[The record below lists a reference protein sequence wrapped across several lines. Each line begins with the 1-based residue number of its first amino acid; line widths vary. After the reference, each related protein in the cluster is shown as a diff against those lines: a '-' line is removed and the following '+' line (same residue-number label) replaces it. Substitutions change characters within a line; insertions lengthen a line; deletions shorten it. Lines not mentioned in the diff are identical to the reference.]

1 MQKPALCKQITE
13 SLKARLR
20 VLHDAARAAQTEATD
35 ETSKADNKYDT
46 RSLEAG
52 YLAQGQARQIRA
64 LVDDINLYEALKPR
78 DFAADEPID
87 LMALVH
93 LDVDGNPTTY
103 FIGPRS
109 GGVEVTCD
117 GETIIVITP
126 NSPLGQTLMGKT
138 TGQHWTTKRGGTTI
152 NYRILSVQ

>member
-1 MQKPALCKQITE
+1 MQKIALCKAITKN
-13 SLKARLR
+13 LKAHLR
-20 VLHDAARAAQTEATD
+20 VLHDAARAAHTEATD

-52 YLAQGQARQIRA
+52 YLAQGQARQVRDLADAIT
-64 LVDDINLYEALKPR
+64 LYEALQPR

-87 LMALVH
+87 LMALVQ
-93 LDVDGNPTTY
+93 LDADGTPATY

-109 GGVEVTCD
+109 GGLEITCA
-117 GETIIVITP
+117 GTTIIVITP
-126 NSPLGQTLMGKT
+126 ASPLGQTLMGKT